1 MKYFKWAFILSF
13 ILGISSLTYYFF
25 WIPSDLETDEFYTVE
40 QPVRKE
46 IKQVI
51 STTGTLKLKDQIK
64 VGSLVTGRIKSIH
77 VAENDLV
84 KEGQLLA
91 EIDTGLGDTEVRE
104 AEGSYEGALAE
115 LEYQTSH
122 YQRQKQLFEEH
133 FISEV
138 ALQEAKRDYLTTLAN
153 VKSLK
158 AQYDKTLISFQQLQI
173 HAPAAGIIIYIEA
186 TKGDLI
192 KSDGDDGTIL
202 WLAPDVKQIE
212 VELEINEKDIG
223 QIQKGQQVQM
233 VVDTYP
239 HRTFESKIENVSFM
253 AKVQNDNCTYLAKA
267 YIDNPQ
273 LLLRPGM
280 NVNAK
285 IDVAA
290 VDSTWALTSRPF
302 LIKQEHLQ
310 PVAQFLN
317 YTIEPVDNQT
327 KQALLLTHADQN
339 IQFVWQICEQC
350 FREIPI
356 ELGTT
361 DNIYFEIK
369 SDLQGD
375 EKLIVDVM
383 EDDQMKKIYEKIFR
397 KL

>member
-1 MKYFKWAFILSF
+1 MKYFKWAFILSLL
-13 ILGISSLTYYFF
+13 LGISSLTYYFF
-25 WIPSDLETDEFYTVE
+25 WSPADLKTDEFYTVE

-51 STTGTLKLKDQIK
+51 SAVGALKLKDQIK
-64 VGSLVTGRIKSIH
+64 VGSLITGRIKSIH
-77 VAENDLV
+77 VLENDLV
-84 KEGQLLA
+84 EEGQLLA

-104 AEGSYEGALAE
+104 AEGAYEGALAE
-115 LEYQTSH
+115 LEYQTAH
-122 YQRQKQLFEEH
+122 YERQKQLFEEH

-158 AQYDKTLISFQQLQI
+158 AHYDKTFITFQQHQI
-173 HAPAAGIIIYIEA
+173 YAPATGIIIHLEA
-186 TKGDLI
+186 TKGDLV
-192 KSDGDDGTIL
+192 KSDGDEGTIL

-223 QIQKGQQVQM
+223 QIQKGQKVQM

-253 AKVQNDNCTYLAKA
+253 AKVNDKTCTYLAKA
-267 YIDNPQ
+267 YIDNPH

-310 PVAQFLN
+310 SMAQFLN
-317 YTIEPVDNQT
+317 YTLEPVDNET
-327 KQALLLTHADQN
+327 KQTLLLTHADQN
-339 IQFVWQICEQC
+339 IQFVWQICDQC
-350 FREIPI
+350 FREIPV
-356 ELGTT
+356 ELGMT

-369 SDLQGD
+369 SDLQGE